1 MINYIQSQGH
11 YLHDHAE
18 LKVRLELYSIK
29 DQMII
34 KILIWFK
41 PCLIQTNKAMTQ
53 AVVCNKCIAVKVL
66 TRV

>member
-1 MINYIQSQGH
+1 MIDYIQSQGH
-11 YLHDHAE
+11 YLHDHTE

-41 PCLIQTNKAMTQ
+41 PCLMQTNKAMTQ
-53 AVVCNKCIAVKVL
+53 AVVCKKCIAVKVL